1 MYCET
6 QKWSPEV
13 NATSPIKP
21 EMIMLMPLW
30 IITFEI
36 RRHFT
41 PAKKTIYKMENPYK
55 KQEFY
60 LKPPN
65 TK

>member
-1 MYCET
+1 
-6 QKWSPEV
+6 
-13 NATSPIKP
+13 
-21 EMIMLMPLW
+21 MIMLMPLW

-55 KQEFY
+55 KTGVLFETPKYQIAKHLRFG
-60 LKPPN
+60 P
-65 TK
+65 T